1 MKVRL
6 RYLELQVVRVVQA
19 VLAIQIVLSFR
30 ATREICFAHF
40 REHQQISRVAR
51 NDSALVFLLAQV
63 RMRTRVLP
71 INPDPD

>member
-6 RYLELQVVRVVQA
+6 RYQELQVVQVVRVVQA

-40 REHQQISRVAR
+40 RERQQISPCG
-51 NDSALVFLLAQV
+51 SK
-63 RMRTRVLP
+63 
-71 INPDPD
+71 